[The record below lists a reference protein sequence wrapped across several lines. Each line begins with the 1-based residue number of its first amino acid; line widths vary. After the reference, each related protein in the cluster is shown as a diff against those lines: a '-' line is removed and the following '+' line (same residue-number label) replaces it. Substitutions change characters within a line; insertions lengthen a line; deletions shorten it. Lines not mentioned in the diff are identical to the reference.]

1 VNRNCPISTATKVL
15 SRKWTLEMIY
25 YLHERQRFCELQ
37 ERVGGVNPATL
48 SKRLRTLERAGIIK
62 RHPISDAPRHVE
74 YDLTDKGEDLLSILY
89 ALAEWVQRWYPEQPN
104 GELPQRFE
112 RFSTKY
118 TEEYT
123 KEREENE

>member
-89 ALAEWVQRWYPEQPN
+89 ALAEWVQRWYPELPN

-118 TEEYT
+118 TKEHEES
-123 KEREENE
+123 K

>member
-1 VNRNCPISTATKVL
+1 MNRNCPISTATKVL

-48 SKRLRTLERAGIIK
+48 SKRLRTLERAGIIT
-62 RHPISDAPRHVE
+62 RHAISAAPPHVE

-104 GELPQRFE
+104 GELPQRFKS
-112 RFSTKY
+112 FSTKY
-118 TEEYT
+118 TKEHEES
-123 KEREENE
+123 K